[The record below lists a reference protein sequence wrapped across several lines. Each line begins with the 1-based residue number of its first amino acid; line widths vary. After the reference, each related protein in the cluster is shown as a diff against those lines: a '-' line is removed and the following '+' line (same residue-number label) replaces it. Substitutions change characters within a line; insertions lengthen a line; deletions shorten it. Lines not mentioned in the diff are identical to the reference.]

1 MSGKRKKK
9 TDPPDKPK
17 LFAQVVC
24 NESASALPWESVL
37 KDTNKAVAE
46 AYILANLCVLRLCQ
60 AGRPIPVLDQGFYN
74 KCLSAVTA
82 GLKTPKEIVDEDLW
96 QSVQLYKSW
105 RDPSV
110 PFASSAHVSYG
121 WFQNASL
128 QMTTNASSHIVV
140 NFYRRFQKYIKQ
152 RFGITGKERYKLLRD
167 VLAPT
172 YEGSDKRVMEFRG
185 WIPRNRDDF
194 IDKDNPH
201 LILPVTY
208 RFLQF
213 IEEENDRHRR
223 DPEFQQLRSLSLLPF
238 KRGFECSH
246 FKMCKLG
253 LYALLKRAGIQIPPL
268 QAREGPIWNDV
279 VNEWWYRL
287 FKIKKFETE
296 NRKFAGEM
304 LTDGKAVSIVLR
316 KPKKPEP
323 KKSSKP
329 EKKIPKCT
337 PLAKYGVW
345 ILVDVIFCDD
355 KQLWSNDLLL
365 NS

>member
-24 NESASALPWESVL
+24 NESVSALPWESVL

-246 FKMCKLG
+246 FKM
-253 LYALLKRAGIQIPPL
+253 
-268 QAREGPIWNDV
+268 
-279 VNEWWYRL
+279 L

>member
-17 LFAQVVC
+17 RQRPGVSERKAR
-24 NESASALPWESVL
+24 NANTDVL

-172 YEGSDKRVMEFRG
+172 
-185 WIPRNRDDF
+185 
-194 IDKDNPH
+194 
-201 LILPVTY
+201 
-208 RFLQF
+208 
-213 IEEENDRHRR
+213 
-223 DPEFQQLRSLSLLPF
+223 
-238 KRGFECSH
+238 
-246 FKMCKLG
+246 
-253 LYALLKRAGIQIPPL
+253 
-268 QAREGPIWNDV
+268 
-279 VNEWWYRL
+279 
-287 FKIKKFETE
+287 
-296 NRKFAGEM
+296 
-304 LTDGKAVSIVLR
+304 
-316 KPKKPEP
+316 
-323 KKSSKP
+323 SSK
-329 EKKIPKCT
+329 KRT
-337 PLAKYGVW
+337 T
-345 ILVDVIFCDD
+345 VIVETLNFSNYDRSVFSHSSEFKFHRY
-355 KQLWSNDLLL
+355 KQGKDQSGTT
-365 NS
+365 S